1 MAVQI
6 GNMVDRAAAAIRRAR
21 GSVPV
26 WTAIAGRLSY
36 LLALLLAME
45 AITGFVAYWILPKLE
60 AIFRDF
66 ALPLPSVTLLT
77 MNAARWVIQY
87 AYLTVWLVPVEIGLL
102 IFLPLSLLG
111 WGNVH
116 VPLFDR
122 LLARRHS
129 ALVLRSLSLAV
140 EGTKPIA
147 VVLETLAAH
156 YPTAW
161 VRRRLARVRDDVQAG
176 ADWIESLRYRGVV
189 RASDAEVIRSA
200 GAVGNLSWALSEL
213 ADTIERRLAARANV
227 LVQTFF
233 PLAVVMLGVVVFF
246 VAVGYFIPLVQLIT
260 ELSQT

>member
-1 MAVQI
+1 M
-6 GNMVDRAAAAIRRAR
+6 
-21 GSVPV
+21 
-26 WTAIAGRLSY
+26 
-36 LLALLLAME
+36 
-45 AITGFVAYWILPKLE
+45 
-60 AIFRDF
+60 
-66 ALPLPSVTLLT
+66 
-77 MNAARWVIQY
+77 
-87 AYLTVWLVPVEIGLL
+87 
-102 IFLPLSLLG
+102 
-111 WGNVH
+111 
-116 VPLFDR
+116 
-122 LLARRHS
+122 
-129 ALVLRSLSLAV
+129 
-140 EGTKPIA
+140 
-147 VVLETLAAH
+147 VLETLAAH